1 MTGVSFGGKVMSG
14 SQPVSG
20 ATVQLYAAGSTGYGS
35 AGTALL
41 TNALT
46 TNSAGGFTVPAGYT
60 CPSASTQVYLI
71 ARGGNPAGSGAGN
84 NSSLGLMSAI
94 GSCGGIVSGAAVVV
108 NEVTTVGSV
117 AALAAFYANGGN
129 VGASSTN
136 AAGLANAFG
145 TAGQL
150 VNLATGT
157 SPGTSLPTG
166 LSVPAAKINT
176 LADILNSCTSTT
188 GGAPCA
194 SLLTAA
200 AVAGGST
207 PNDTLDAT
215 YNILRNPTNNV
226 RGLNALLPT
235 VQAFTPVVAS
245 AVPEWTLVAT
255 WSGGGMNLPT
265 AMALDSN
272 GNAWVASYFSVL
284 TELPPLGTSG
294 AVQQIASA
302 SSVLMESYGLTVD
315 GNNNIW
321 VANEQSSNTING
333 GNGNVVKFSNTG
345 QVLSGAGGYSA
356 GGVYFP
362 QGLAADTTG
371 NVWVV
376 DYGNSMISLLS
387 PSGSSLNGT
396 TAWGS
401 GQLALPVAVAVDAS
415 HNAWVANQ
423 SSSTITRISAD
434 GSKVTQIGCCNG
446 ASGLAVDQ
454 GGNVWVANYFGSS
467 ISEISSSGAVLLNG
481 QTGGGVDHPQGMAI
495 DGAGRVWV
503 GNFHAGTLSEFSSSN
518 SAAPGTP
525 LSPATGFGTDAQL
538 GTPFAIAIDQSGNLW
553 VTNSN
558 GANTVTVFIGLAS
571 PVKTPLL
578 GPPQLP

>member
-1 MTGVSFGGKVMSG
+1 MSG

-20 ATVQLYAAGSTGYGS
+20 ATVQLYAVGSTGYGS

-245 AVPEWTLVAT
+245 AVPEWTLAAT